1 MLLVRPLRDGWFF
14 MKLWVFSPNRKD
26 VISLLQTKA
35 NWRLLSYLQCVAK
48 DFAFEMCVEK
58 LKGDA
63 RVSEIPA
70 WQERSQV
77 HMNIAEQEGPAGQVL
92 VPANEGAVLGLAV
105 ALKAELPHTVWLS
118 FFQRRRKFDPRSL
131 SSTYG
136 HRRKCPELALVAQV
150 RGIMLLCK
158 QGYHQMH

>member
-1 MLLVRPLRDGWFF
+1 
-14 MKLWVFSPNRKD
+14 MKRWVFSPNRKD

-35 NWRLLSYLQCVAK
+35 NLRLLSYLQCVAK

-63 RVSEIPA
+63 RVSGIPA

-92 VPANEGAVLGLAV
+92 VPANEGAVLGLAL
-105 ALKAELPHTVWLS
+105 ALKAAQPHTVQLS
-118 FFQRRRKFDPRSL
+118 FFFS
-131 SSTYG
+131 
-136 HRRKCPELALVAQV
+136 EEEEV
-150 RGIMLLCK
+150 
-158 QGYHQMH
+158 